1 VGDGDAAGGG
11 IMGCCD
17 PFDAAEELLTGVR
30 CAKTGV
36 TGEYGGRG
44 GVPGREGSLGWA
56 SWVDCI
62 VVGSWS
68 YWRPEAG
75 VAIVDCKCDVMRRSC
90 LFAW

>member
-17 PFDAAEELLTGVR
+17 PFDAAEGLLTGVR

-44 GVPGREGSLGWA
+44 GVPGREASSGGV
-56 SWVDCI
+56 SWVGGCI
-62 VVGSWS
+62 VPGSWS
-68 YWRPEAG
+68 FLAPRGWCWSVNA
-75 VAIVDCKCDVMRRSC
+75 M
-90 LFAW
+90 